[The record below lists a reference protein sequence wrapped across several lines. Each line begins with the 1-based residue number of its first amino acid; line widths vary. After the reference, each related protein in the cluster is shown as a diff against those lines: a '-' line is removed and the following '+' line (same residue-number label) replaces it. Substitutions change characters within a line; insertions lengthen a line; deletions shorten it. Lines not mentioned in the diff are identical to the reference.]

1 MNQPPNVLYYSSNC
15 KACIY
20 FLNTGKSFN
29 ILKFFRLECIDNKIH
44 EYKSKGLQSVPT
56 IILNIQNAN
65 TRKIL
70 QGEQCISWLKDTIN
84 AINSSN
90 KIENN
95 NVIKRSSI
103 TTNTSNTTTN
113 TTNNINNN
121 INNDNNN
128 NNNNNNIPIIKKQP
142 FGYLK
147 DEMEGLSDSFA
158 YLMTDN
164 PTPKSFMPCN
174 SEMNIYTAP
183 ENDKID
189 KRKQELMMRN
199 MENVRENDKTEFKK
213 MIEEQHRNII
223 NNNK

>member
-29 ILKFFRLECIDNKIH
+29 ILKFFRLECIDNKIQ

-56 IILNIQNAN
+56 IILNVQNAN

-70 QGEQCISWLKDTIN
+70 QGEQCIYWLKDTIN

-103 TTNTSNTTTN
+103 TN
-113 TTNNINNN
+113 TTNNITNNTT
-121 INNDNNN
+121 NNTTNNE
-128 NNNNNNIPIIKKQP
+128 NNNIPIIKKQP

-164 PTPKSFMPCN
+164 PTPKSFMACN

-189 KRKQELMMRN
+189 KRKQESMMRN
-199 MENVRENDKTEFKK
+199 MENVRENDKNEFKK